1 MIQWYY
7 ADAQRQRHGPV
18 EDRDIRALY
27 QRGELNAQ
35 TLVWREGLSEWASLE
50 SLSEELALH
59 TTAPAATGGI
69 DLRADLA
76 AIANGT
82 APLPGT
88 GGGTHSPYAASSTAM
103 GSGHGAVHG
112 DGPVVHAGLWR
123 RVAAWLVDTALIQ
136 SVIMASISPFLLF
149 TTLPKSPEINGA
161 AIVALIAISVIFTI
175 LTPIYYGRMHSS
187 KYMATIGKMLIGIKV
202 CRSNGSQIGFA
213 RGISR
218 YIIHSAYQTL
228 ITVAASATVGALI
241 FSITLAAGTL
251 IYASILVFSQNKQ
264 ALHDMICD
272 TIVVDRWAFTDQ
284 PELQREG
291 LGTVTI
297 VILSLFAL
305 LIVGGIVLA
314 VVAGAALASMGG

>member
-7 ADAQRQRHGPV
+7 ADEQRQRHGPV

-27 QRGELNAQ
+27 QRGELNGQ
-35 TLVWREGLSEWASLE
+35 SLVWREGLSEWAPLE
-50 SLSEELALH
+50 SLAEELELQRS
-59 TTAPAATGGI
+59 APAASGGI

-103 GSGHGAVHG
+103 GSGHDVVHG
-112 DGPVVHAGLWR
+112 DGPIVHAGLWR
-123 RVAAWLVDTALIQ
+123 RFAASIIDSLITSVASYIVLIPLALILGIGMGEIMGTESSGA
-136 SVIMASISPFLLF
+136 SVLF
-149 TTLPKSPEINGA
+149 MLAQYALGIGIPA
-161 AIVALIAISVIFTI
+161 AYF
-175 LTPIYYGRMHSS
+175 GWMHSS
-187 KYMATIGKMLIGIKV
+187 SSMASLGKMAVGIKV
-202 CRSNGSQIGFA
+202 CRTNGEGISFA
-213 RGISR
+213 RAIGR
-218 YIIHSAYQTL
+218 YFAYTL
-228 ITVAASATVGALI
+228 FVLFTCGLGALI
-241 FSITLAAGTL
+241 SGLMVA
-251 IYASILVFSQNKQ
+251 FSQNKQ

>member
-35 TLVWREGLSEWASLE
+35 TLVWREGLPEWASLE

-88 GGGTHSPYAASSTAM
+88 GGGTHSPYAASQTAM
-103 GSGHGAVHG
+103 GSGNGPVNS
-112 DGPVVHAGLWR
+112 DGPIVHAGLWR
-123 RVAAWLVDTALIQ
+123 RFA
-136 SVIMASISPFLLF
+136 ASIIDSLITSIASYIVLIPLALV
-149 TTLPKSPEINGA
+149 LGIGMGEILGSESSAGSIVFMLAQYALGIGIPA
-161 AIVALIAISVIFTI
+161 AYF
-175 LTPIYYGRMHSS
+175 GWMHSS
-187 KYMATIGKMLIGIKV
+187 SSMASLGKMAVGIKV
-202 CRSNGSQIGFA
+202 CRTDGQAMSFA
-213 RGISR
+213 RAIGRYFAYTLFALFTCGLGVLISG
-218 YIIHSAYQTL
+218 L
-228 ITVAASATVGALI
+228 MVA
-241 FSITLAAGTL
+241 
-251 IYASILVFSQNKQ
+251 FSQRKQ

-284 PELQREG
+284 PELQKEG
-291 LGTVTI
+291 LDTITI
-297 VILSLFAL
+297 VVLALFGLL
-305 LIVGGIVLA
+305 LIGGIVLA
-314 VVAGAALASMGG
+314 IVAGAAIASLAN

>member
-7 ADAQRQRHGPV
+7 ADEQRQRHGPV

-27 QRGELNAQ
+27 QRGELNGQ
-35 TLVWREGLSEWASLE
+35 SLVWREGLSEWAPLE
-50 SLSEELALH
+50 SLAEELELQR
-59 TTAPAATGGI
+59 TAPAASGGI

-103 GSGHGAVHG
+103 GSGHGVVHG
-112 DGPVVHAGLWR
+112 DGPIVHAGLWR
-123 RVAAWLVDTALIQ
+123 RFAASIIDSLITSVASYIVLIPLALILGIGMGEIMGTESSGA
-136 SVIMASISPFLLF
+136 SVLF
-149 TTLPKSPEINGA
+149 MLAQYALGIGIPA
-161 AIVALIAISVIFTI
+161 AYF
-175 LTPIYYGRMHSS
+175 GWMHSS
-187 KYMATIGKMLIGIKV
+187 SSMASLGKMAVGIKV
-202 CRSNGSQIGFA
+202 CRTNGEGISFA
-213 RGISR
+213 RAIGR
-218 YIIHSAYQTL
+218 YFAYTL
-228 ITVAASATVGALI
+228 FVLFTCGLGALI
-241 FSITLAAGTL
+241 SGLMVA
-251 IYASILVFSQNKQ
+251 FSQNKQ

>member
-103 GSGHGAVHG
+103 GSGHGVVHG
-112 DGPVVHAGLWR
+112 DGPIVHAGLWR
-123 RVAAWLVDTALIQ
+123 RVAAFLVDTTLIQ
-136 SVIMASISPFLLF
+136 TVIMALAAPFFLFITWATSKESHGAIIASSIVVL
-149 TTLPKSPEINGA
+149 
-161 AIVALIAISVIFTI
+161 AISFV
-175 LTPIYYGRMHSS
+175 LPAIYYGGMHSS
-187 KYMATIGKMLIGIKV
+187 QSMATLGKMLVKIKV
-202 CRSNGSQIGFA
+202 CRSNGSKIGFG

-218 YIIHSAYQTL
+218 HFIHSAYQTL
-228 ITVAASATVGALI
+228 IVSAASVTDEVFVIA
-241 FSITLAAGTL
+241 ITAILGNIL
-251 IYASILVFSQNKQ
+251 YASIVIFSQNKQ

-272 TIVVDRWAFTDQ
+272 TIVVDRWAFTEQ
-284 PELQREG
+284 PELQKEG
-291 LGTVTI
+291 LDTITI
-297 VILSLFAL
+297 VVLALFGL
-305 LIVGGIVLA
+305 LVIGGIVLA
-314 VVAGAALASMGG
+314 IVAGAAIASMAN

>member
-7 ADAQRQRHGPV
+7 ADEQRQRHGPV

-27 QRGELNAQ
+27 QRGELNGQ
-35 TLVWREGLSEWASLE
+35 SLVWREGLSEWAPLE
-50 SLSEELALH
+50 SLAEELELQR
-59 TTAPAATGGI
+59 TAPAASGGI

-103 GSGHGAVHG
+103 GSGHGVVHG
-112 DGPVVHAGLWR
+112 DGPIVHAGLWR
-123 RVAAWLVDTALIQ
+123 RFAASIIDSLITSVASYIVLIPLALILGMGMGEIMGTESSGA
-136 SVIMASISPFLLF
+136 SVLF
-149 TTLPKSPEINGA
+149 MLAQYALGIGIPA
-161 AIVALIAISVIFTI
+161 AYF
-175 LTPIYYGRMHSS
+175 GWMHSS
-187 KYMATIGKMLIGIKV
+187 SSMASLGKMAVGIKV
-202 CRSNGSQIGFA
+202 CRTNGEGISFA
-213 RGISR
+213 RAIGR
-218 YIIHSAYQTL
+218 YFAYTL
-228 ITVAASATVGALI
+228 FVLFTCGLGALI
-241 FSITLAAGTL
+241 SGLMVA
-251 IYASILVFSQNKQ
+251 FSQNKQ

-291 LGTVTI
+291 LGTATI

>member
-27 QRGELNAQ
+27 QRGELDGSS
-35 TLVWREGLSEWASLE
+35 LVWREGLSEWASLD
-50 SLSEELALH
+50 SLAEELALA

-69 DLRADLA
+69 DLRGDLA

-103 GSGHGAVHG
+103 GSGNAAINN
-112 DGPVVHAGLWR
+112 DGPVIHAGLWR
-123 RVAAWLVDTALIQ
+123 RFAASIVDGLVTSVLSYIVLIPLALILGIGMGE
-136 SVIMASISPFLLF
+136 IMGSES
-149 TTLPKSPEINGA
+149 SGA
-161 AIVALIAISVIFTI
+161 GIVFMLAQYALGIGIPAAYF
-175 LTPIYYGRMHSS
+175 GWMHSS
-187 KYMATIGKMLIGIKV
+187 SSMASLGKMAVGIKV
-202 CRSNGSQIGFA
+202 CRSNGE
-213 RGISR
+213 GISFLRAIGR
-218 YIIHSAYQTL
+218 YFAYTL
-228 ITVAASATVGALI
+228 FAVFTCGLGVLISGLMVA
-241 FSITLAAGTL
+241 
-251 IYASILVFSQNKQ
+251 FSQKKQ

-284 PELQREG
+284 PELQKDS
-291 LGTVTI
+291 LDTITI
-297 VILSLFAL
+297 VILALFGL
-305 LIVGGIVLA
+305 LVIGGVVLA